1 MDEQDENQILAEKKS
16 KIIPLEGQ
24 SPSYTPDRKRN
35 CLEETEELDTENED
49 KLIEPQPIKRPKGR
63 PKKTLTD
70 EEIEFKKQ
78 IKEETE
84 KAYKEVIEN
93 KIKSNYKREL
103 KNKALEEG
111 KRYKDPEPK
120 EERPKRVLSEKQLEN
135 LAKGREIA
143 IARTKNKKE
152 VHKKVDEE
160 VKTIKEAK
168 RNIRKTLLVDRI
180 REQIDGLDSDED
192 EEEIIIQKKPKTRAK
207 AKEPEPAPTP
217 QPPKP
222 TIRFF

>member
-16 KIIPLEGQ
+16 TKLIPF
-24 SPSYTPDRKRN
+24 
-35 CLEETEELDTENED
+35 EETETV
-49 KLIEPQPIKRPKGR
+49 PPIPKPIDSSTKRPKGR

-192 EEEIIIQKKPKTRAK
+192 EEEIIIQKKPKARAK
-207 AKEPEPAPTP
+207 AKEPEPEPAPP
-217 QPPKP
+217 AQPPKP